1 MSEVQENALHRRGV
15 RGLEESERLEDFEM
29 RESLFRGKRA
39 DNGEWIEGFLVKKF
53 DKWYIYDFDFLPYS
67 SEITPETAGQY
78 TGLTDK
84 NGKKIFEG
92 DIVRITTTVK
102 TDWIKDENGNYKELK
117 RTDCAIVQHDKNTG
131 GYKLKV
137 YNKGI
142 YKRIAKFDLVHI
154 GYYYGA
160 EVIGNI
166 HDNPELLQGD
176 K

>member
-1 MSEVQENALHRRGV
+1 M
-15 RGLEESERLEDFEM
+15 EESERLEDFEM
-29 RESLFRGKRA
+29 REILFRGKVA
-39 DNGEWIEGFLVKKF
+39 DEPDEWVYGYL
-53 DKWYIYDFDFLPYS
+53 LPDARIIQTV
-67 SEITPETAGQY
+67 EFTENKCCGVGTFQIRPETVGLY

>member
-84 NGKKIFEG
+84 NGKNIFEG
-92 DIVRITTTVK
+92 DI
-102 TDWIKDENGNYKELK
+102 IKDRFDDIGQIEYKPKYAAFIIQGWE
-117 RTDCAIVQHDKNTG
+117 TG
-131 GYKLKV
+131 FAFWVKKD
-137 YNKGI
+137 I
-142 YKRIAKFDLVHI
+142 
-154 GYYYGA
+154 

-166 HDNPELLQGD
+166 HDNPELL

>member
-15 RGLEESERLEDFEM
+15 RGLEESERLEGFEM

-67 SEITPETAGQY
+67 SEITPETASQY

-92 DIVRITTTVK
+92 DIVKEVSMHFRTMKIEKNIYAVEWCEFNFTYRLIRRFDNGERTTYLTK
-102 TDWIKDENGNYKELK
+102 CGDY
-117 RTDCAIVQHDKNTG
+117 
-131 GYKLKV
+131 
-137 YNKGI
+137 
-142 YKRIAKFDLVHI
+142 
-154 GYYYGA
+154 

-166 HDNPELLQGD
+166 HDNPELL